1 MLVQVKIMNQELK
14 INQPKPLY
22 QIVADAILEQI
33 ERGVYQPG
41 ERLPSESELVK
52 MFDVG
57 RNTVRH
63 ALSELVDQ
71 DVVRTIQGVGSF
83 VDSSRFSKTAN
94 YLLGFSQ
101 EMELYGKVATNQV
114 LEARLIPADSFL
126 ARRLKL
132 QLGAEV
138 VFLHR
143 LRLLDGE
150 PVANERAYLPHRL
163 CPGILEY
170 DFSEASLYEVL
181 STRYQMKPD
190 HAEQEILAELATGQ
204 VARLLDMKQPAV
216 VLVFHRETYT
226 QENQVIEYVDSEFRG
241 DRFQFF
247 TQLKA
252 SAQNQPYIFERSP
265 IGGSQQEE

>member
-1 MLVQVKIMNQELK
+1 MLVQVETMNQDLK
-14 INQPKPLY
+14 SNQPKPLY

-33 ERGVYQPG
+33 DEGVFQPG

-63 ALSELVDQ
+63 ALSELVDLE
-71 DVVRTIQGVGSF
+71 VVRTIQGVGSF
-83 VDSSRFSKTAN
+83 VDTSRFSKTAN
-94 YLLGFSQ
+94 DLLGFSQ
-101 EMELYGKVATNQV
+101 EMELYGKKATNQV
-114 LEARLIPADSFL
+114 LDARLIPADPFL

-163 CPGILEY
+163 CPGILAH
-170 DFSEASLYEVL
+170 DFSQASLYEVL
-181 STRYQMKPD
+181 SSKYQMKPD
-190 HAEQEILAELATGQ
+190 HAEQEILAELATSQ
-204 VARLLDMKQPAV
+204 VAKLLGMKQPAV
-216 VLVFHRETYT
+216 VLVRNATVWTRPALRPGRIGFHRSGLT
-226 QENQVIEYVDSEFRG
+226 
-241 DRFQFF
+241 
-247 TQLKA
+247 
-252 SAQNQPYIFERSP
+252 
-265 IGGSQQEE
+265 